1 MFDRKERLRLKVIA
15 LAACSVAIAC
25 TGLAQQ
31 SAKDTSDKRPAFAV
45 ASVRQN
51 KDCVGVNQGGPTG
64 NGSIARYQYQ
74 LDLLIYRAFG
84 IKSDNEIAQM
94 PQWANSECFNVEV
107 RLDDDAMPAFQK
119 LSLIQQQEQSN
130 LMLQQLLEDRFGLKT
145 HYEQRMIPVYNLVVA
160 KGGPKLTKSEV
171 PVSTFGFA
179 SGRDFINCGGT
190 SGLIRGLSNFVG
202 RTVIDKTGLTEAY
215 DIKLKFAPMMAE
227 DDPRPSIF
235 TALQEQ
241 LGLKLES
248 AKSSVDVLVIDHLD
262 QPTPN

>member
-1 MFDRKERLRLKVIA
+1 MFDRITSLRLKVIA
-15 LAACSVAIAC
+15 LAACSMAIAS

-31 SAKDTSDKRPAFAV
+31 SAKDISDKRPAFAV
-45 ASVRQN
+45 VSVRQE
-51 KDCVGVNQGGPTG
+51 KTCSQGGYQGGPTA
-64 NGSIARYQYQ
+64 NGYQIKGQ
-74 LDLLIYRAFG
+74 LIFLIYRAYG
-84 IKSDNEIAQM
+84 IKSDNEIAQV